1 MAEKELGRG
10 VHLSEQGVHRSEQYG
25 IESVYF
31 LHKKVSGLYIA
42 FDVWEVAIHKGRH
55 KLGNAISII

>member
-25 IESVYF
+25 TLSVIKPTTDPF
-31 LHKKVSGLYIA
+31 QLYEPRFEINQ
-42 FDVWEVAIHKGRH
+42 
-55 KLGNAISII
+55 KLPNRT

>member
-25 IESVYF
+25 TLDIFYKKPRSSVFGKFTTY
-31 LHKKVSGLYIA
+31 G
-42 FDVWEVAIHKGRH
+42 
-55 KLGNAISII
+55 